1 MKVLDIDMDY
11 FLEDVPYSI
20 PQECTSRVSEDYKP
34 WNKEKIIDFIENN
47 LGLST
52 NSKIKGKIVQNHH
65 EALYYWN
72 DLVSIEALRAPFEV
86 IHVDSHADLGLGFAS
101 QFFIFEN
108 LLGLDVDKRVN
119 IPNYENLF
127 EEYSLPGIGDY
138 LLFAIAFRWIS
149 KLTYVANPNGFGD
162 DYPIFI
168 MKNFQDSSGIIQLPY
183 NNKYKLTK
191 LLELFGDNRTSME
204 KKYLNNSILEP
215 EVPFEI
221 KKNIDDVKY
230 NGDFD
235 FITFCISPNYTP
247 KSADFIIDIFKEY
260 IEID

>member
-108 LLGLDVDKRVN
+108 LFPY
-119 IPNYENLF
+119 ICSIMH
-127 EEYSLPGIGDY
+127 SLKIY
-138 LLFAIAFRWIS
+138 FLYIFINFFACFFNS
-149 KLTYVANPNGFGD
+149 FSFCSYT
-162 DYPIFI
+162 DYPSTVCNQFVV
-168 MKNFQDSSGIIQLPY
+168 Q
-183 NNKYKLTK
+183 
-191 LLELFGDNRTSME
+191 
-204 KKYLNNSILEP
+204 
-215 EVPFEI
+215 
-221 KKNIDDVKY
+221 
-230 NGDFD
+230 
-235 FITFCISPNYTP
+235 
-247 KSADFIIDIFKEY
+247 
-260 IEID
+260 